1 MLQAEQ
7 ICCQK
12 GVELRG
18 RPTGK
23 GSRSTAGGGEVYGRP
38 ASEGEG
44 DQLQGRGELHVRS
57 ASERGGDQL
66 QGRGGL
72 HVRSASGRGGDQLQE
87 GRGGLYVRSASER
100 GGDQLQ
106 GRGELCVDPPA
117 AGSKNCFVP
126 ASSQLP
132 QSDWTVVKRLVVG
145 REMHLWWTGGR
156 KEMHLKKE
164 KNEEN
169 REREKIG
176 CPVA

>member
-1 MLQAEQ
+1 MLQVEQ

-23 GSRSTAGGGEVYGRP
+23 GSRSTAGGGEV
-38 ASEGEG
+38 
-44 DQLQGRGELHVRS
+44 HVRS

-66 QGRGGL
+66 QGTGEL

-106 GRGELCVDPPA
+106 GRGGLYVRSASERGELCVDPPA

-126 ASSQLP
+126 ASSQLSS
-132 QSDWTVVKRLVVG
+132 SDWTVVKRLWSEENCIFDGLKVG
-145 REMHLWWTGGR
+145 R
-156 KEMHLKKE
+156 KC
-164 KNEEN
+164 
-169 REREKIG
+169 I
-176 CPVA
+176 

>member
-1 MLQAEQ
+1 MLRVEQ

-23 GSRSTAGGGEVYGRP
+23 GSRSTAGGGELYGRP
-38 ASEGEG
+38 
-44 DQLQGRGELHVRS
+44 

-66 QGRGGL
+66 QGTGEL

-106 GRGELCVDPPA
+106 GRGGLYVRSASERGELCVDPPA

-126 ASSQLP
+126 ASNQLSS
-132 QSDWTVVKRLVVG
+132 SDWTVVKRLWSEGKCIFDGLKVG
-145 REMHLWWTGGR
+145 RR
-156 KEMHLKKE
+156 C
-164 KNEEN
+164 
-169 REREKIG
+169 I
-176 CPVA
+176 

>member
-1 MLQAEQ
+1 MLQVEQ

-38 ASEGEG
+38 ASERGG
-44 DQLQGRGELHVRS
+44 DQLQGTGELHVRS

-66 QGRGGL
+66 QGTGEL

-106 GRGELCVDPPA
+106 GRGGLYVRSASERGELCVDPPA

-126 ASSQLP
+126 ASNQLSS
-132 QSDWTVVKRLVVG
+132 SDWTVVKRLWSEENCIFDGLKVG
-145 REMHLWWTGGR
+145 R
-156 KEMHLKKE
+156 KC
-164 KNEEN
+164 
-169 REREKIG
+169 I
-176 CPVA
+176 

>member
-1 MLQAEQ
+1 MLQVEQ

-38 ASEGEG
+38 ASERGG
-44 DQLQGRGELHVRS
+44 DQLQGTGELHVRS

-66 QGRGGL
+66 QGTGEL

-106 GRGELCVDPPA
+106 GRGGLYVRSASERGELCVDPPA

-126 ASSQLP
+126 ASSQLSS
-132 QSDWTVVKRLVVG
+132 SDWTVVKRLWSEGNCIFDGLKVG
-145 REMHLWWTGGR
+145 R
-156 KEMHLKKE
+156 KC
-164 KNEEN
+164 
-169 REREKIG
+169 I
-176 CPVA
+176 

>member
-1 MLQAEQ
+1 MLQVEQ

-38 ASEGEG
+38 ASERGG
-44 DQLQGRGELHVRS
+44 DQLQGTGELHVRS

-66 QGRGGL
+66 QGTGEL

-100 GGDQLQ
+100 G
-106 GRGELCVDPPA
+106 ELCVDPPA

-126 ASSQLP
+126 ASNQLSS
-132 QSDWTVVKRLVVG
+132 SDWTVVKRLWSEGKCIFDGLKVG
-145 REMHLWWTGGR
+145 RR
-156 KEMHLKKE
+156 C
-164 KNEEN
+164 
-169 REREKIG
+169 I
-176 CPVA
+176 

>member
-38 ASEGEG
+38 ASERGG
-44 DQLQGRGELHVRS
+44 DQLQGTGELHVRS

-66 QGRGGL
+66 QGTGL

-106 GRGELCVDPPA
+106 GRGGLYVRSASERGELCVDPPA

-164 KNEEN
+164 K
-169 REREKIG
+169 K
-176 CPVA
+176 

>member
-1 MLQAEQ
+1 MMQVEQ

-23 GSRSTAGGGEVYGRP
+23 GSRSTAGGGDVYGRP
-38 ASEGEG
+38 
-44 DQLQGRGELHVRS
+44 
-57 ASERGGDQL
+57 
-66 QGRGGL
+66 
-72 HVRSASGRGGDQLQE
+72 
-87 GRGGLYVRSASER
+87 ASER

-126 ASSQLP
+126 ASSKLP

-156 KEMHLKKE
+156 KEMHLEKG

-169 REREKIG
+169 REI
-176 CPVA
+176 

>member
-1 MLQAEQ
+1 MSQVEQ

-38 ASEGEG
+38 ASERGG

-66 QGRGGL
+66 QGTGEL

-106 GRGELCVDPPA
+106 GRGELCVDSPA
-117 AGSKNCFVP
+117 AGSKNCFVS
-126 ASSQLP
+126 ASSQLSS
-132 QSDWTVVKRLVVG
+132 SDWTVVKRLWSEGKCIFDGLKVG
-145 REMHLWWTGGR
+145 RR
-156 KEMHLKKE
+156 C
-164 KNEEN
+164 
-169 REREKIG
+169 I
-176 CPVA
+176 

>member
-12 GVELRG
+12 GVGLRG

-38 ASEGEG
+38 ASERGG
-44 DQLQGRGELHVRS
+44 DQLQGTGELHVRS

-66 QGRGGL
+66 QGTGEL
-72 HVRSASGRGGDQLQE
+72 HIRSASGRGGDQLQE

-100 GGDQLQ
+100 GEDQLQ
-106 GRGELCVDPPA
+106 GRGGLYVRSASERGELCVDPPA

-126 ASSQLP
+126 ASNQLSS
-132 QSDWTVVKRLVVG
+132 SDWTVVKRLWSEGNCIFDGLKVG
-145 REMHLWWTGGR
+145 R
-156 KEMHLKKE
+156 KC
-164 KNEEN
+164 
-169 REREKIG
+169 I
-176 CPVA
+176 